1 MEKVIAKNNID
12 TDHDLTQLHFCNL
25 LNRKFGG
32 KTFNTLEGK
41 IKPFNLQDI
50 EGYIRRGNL
59 PKKLGAMKIEKLQIS
74 NNISFVRVE
83 DIQKIIELPDFEK
96 EDDLID

>member
-1 MEKVIAKNNID
+1 MEKVIATNID
-12 TDHDLTQLHFCNL
+12 TEHDLTQLHFCNL
-25 LNRKFGG
+25 LNKKFGG
-32 KTFNTLEGK
+32 KTFNKFEGLV
-41 IKPFNLQDI
+41 KPYNLQDI

-59 PKKLGAMKIEKLQIS
+59 PKKLGGMKIEKLQIS

-83 DIQKIIELPDFEK
+83 DIQKILELPDLEV